1 MIHVPDSLASIDETT
16 SDQGLILLA
25 RSGDHRGFS
34 MLFVRYR
41 ERLFNAMLRLAG
53 SSSAADDL
61 VQDAFMRAFTKLD
74 TFRGESQFYSW
85 LFRIAINLRR
95 SYFKHVARE
104 VLIGEL
110 SARHDHP
117 GRISSPDCQ
126 MEVAEVVREVRNALN
141 RIGPHHRTILILR
154 EYERLSY
161 REISERLEIEL
172 GTVRSRIA
180 RARERMRRE
189 LRFAGNDFDFE

>member
-25 RSGDHRGFS
+25 RSGDQRGFS

-41 ERLFNAMLRLAG
+41 ERLFNAMLRLVG
-53 SSSAADDL
+53 SNSAADDL
-61 VQDAFMRAFTKLD
+61 VQDAFLRAYTKLD
-74 TFRGESQFYSW
+74 TFRGDSQFYSW

-95 SYFKHVARE
+95 SYFKHVSRE

-110 SARHDHP
+110 GARHDHP
-117 GRISSPDCQ
+117 DRISSPDCQ
-126 MEVAEVVREVRNALN
+126 MEVTELVMDVRNALN
-141 RIGPHHRTILILR
+141 RIGSHHRTILILR
-154 EYERLSY
+154 EYDRLSY
-161 REISERLEIEL
+161 REISECLEIEL

-180 RARERMRRE
+180 RARARMRRE
-189 LRFAGNDFDFE
+189 LRFANDDFK